1 MLLEAIQKFFKK
13 LFISGQ
19 KVSALTTKLS
29 SSRERRWDKTV
40 RSALERRQE
49 ILEVLCERRH
59 ETVDNLATEFC
70 VAERT
75 IRRDLEHLTL
85 SYPIYTTQ
93 GKGGGVHVVEGFSI
107 GKRYLTGKQRDLLEK
122 LKEGLNGEDLATM
135 QAILKTFGEPKR
147 R

>member
-1 MLLEAIQKFFKK
+1 MTAND
-13 LFISGQ
+13 
-19 KVSALTTKLS
+19 
-29 SSRERRWDKTV
+29 RRMQ
-40 RSALERRQE
+40 L
-49 ILEVLCERRH
+49 LEVLCERRRDN
-59 ETVDNLATEFC
+59 VMNLANEFN
-70 VAERT
+70 VSRNT
-75 IRRDLEHLTL
+75 IKNDIVILSC

-107 GKRYLTGKQRDLLEK
+107 GKKYLTGKQRDLLER

>member
-1 MLLEAIQKFFKK
+1 MQ
-13 LFISGQ
+13 
-19 KVSALTTKLS
+19 
-29 SSRERRWDKTV
+29 
-40 RSALERRQE
+40 SALERRDE
-49 ILEVLCERRH
+49 LINVLCERRRD
-59 ETVDNLATEFC
+59 TVANLAAEFG
-70 VAERT
+70 VSERT

-107 GKRYLTGKQRDLLEK
+107 GKKYLTGKQRDLLEK

-147 R
+147 RKNEIKTKTIH